1 MFRSYPVRAL
11 LVVPLAALRLGIGTD
26 PLPASTT
33 APLSISYASCAAQHA
48 SVECAG
54 RVSGGSGG
62 TTFAWSPTPSAVYHG
77 FDSSTA
83 VTHCVTGV
91 SYTLTLTVRDSSGAT
106 ARKSFGRPCADAH
119 P

>member
-1 MFRSYPVRAL
+1 MSRSYPARAL

-26 PLPASTT
+26 PLPASATD
-33 APLSISYASCAAQHA
+33 PLTISYASCAAQHA
-48 SVECAG
+48 TVECAG
-54 RVSGGSGG
+54 RASGGSGG
-62 TTFAWSPTPSAVYHG
+62 NAFTWSPTPSSVYNA

-83 VTHCVTGV
+83 VTHCVTGI

-106 ARKSFGRPCADAH
+106 ASKSFGRPCSEAH